1 MRAAPSI
8 LASKGRVPSGL
19 AVAGLAVAALVLPA
33 RPVTADEL
41 RPRPQHVVV
50 THDDPGQVPIVGPR
64 HAPVTI
70 DFFLS
75 LGTERTLRL
84 HRELSE
90 LSRRHPRRL
99 RVVYRLVESG
109 RTMLAEA
116 VLEAFAQGRFVPFLD
131 RLADFAQYHRRMPI
145 RGPELL
151 AVCERA
157 GVDYRRVEDAWADS
171 RHLPLLEESELYRR
185 RRRAHRAPAL
195 LFNGVMPGLRTNLM
209 DLDRLETSYDLAYA
223 SARQKLD
230 EGVPLEHLY
239 ELSLREVD
247 AADKPMTITAG
258 GVDGVAR
265 PERRGLLKEAPLV
278 KTPPGGH
285 SIGPADAV
293 ITVRFYCN
301 FLSTHCALLKR
312 SLDEL
317 RTYYPTELRLVFH
330 HMIPQE
336 LGEDDVERDLVLMHQ
351 AALCADAQ
359 GVFWRFYDSAY
370 RDYLHRRQRAMVP
383 GDQLDEI
390 IADTELDRER
400 YQRCMAD
407 PKKSERMH
415 ALVRAAVRA
424 GITQTPTVVI
434 GGRMY
439 PGSKSFLELRSLVDQ
454 ELLPGLLERFAP
466 TLEQERAAQPRPRP

>member
-1 MRAAPSI
+1 MRAASS
-8 LASKGRVPSGL
+8 LVASSGAARSGL
-19 AVAGLAVAALVLPA
+19 TAVALALLALALPA
-33 RPVTADEL
+33 RPAAADEL

-50 THDDPGQVPIVGPR
+50 AHDDPGHVPIVGPR

-75 LGTERTLRL
+75 LGTERSLRL
-84 HRELSE
+84 HRDLME

-116 VLEAFAQGRFVPFLD
+116 VMEAFAQGRFVPFVD
-131 RLADFAQYHRRMPI
+131 RIADFAQQHHRMPM
-145 RGPELL
+145 RGPELQ

-157 GVDYRRVEDAWADS
+157 GVDYQRVEDVWTDG
-171 RHLPLLEESELYRR
+171 RHLPLLEENELYRR
-185 RRRAHRAPAL
+185 RRHAHRAPVL
-195 LFNGVMPGLRTNLM
+195 LFNGVMPALRTNLL
-209 DLDRLETSYDLAYA
+209 DLDRLETGYDLAYA

-239 ELSLREVD
+239 ELSLREAD
-247 AADKPMTITAG
+247 AVDKPMTITAG
-258 GVDGVAR
+258 QVDGVAM
-265 PERRGLLKEAPLV
+265 PQRRGLLSEAPLV

-285 SIGPADAV
+285 SIGPADAI
-293 ITVRFYCN
+293 ITIRFYCN

-317 RTYYPTELRLVFH
+317 RTFYPTELRLVFH
-330 HMIPQE
+330 HMIPEE
-336 LGEDDVERDLVLMHQ
+336 LEDQDVERDLVLMHRGS
-351 AALCADAQ
+351 LCADAQ
-359 GVFWRFYDSAY
+359 GAFWRFYDSAY
-370 RDYLHRRQRAMVP
+370 RDHLHRRQRAMAP

-400 YQRCMAD
+400 YQRCMDD
-407 PKKSERMH
+407 PKQSERVH
-415 ALVRAAVRA
+415 ALVRAAVQA

-439 PGSKSFLELRSLVDQ
+439 PGSKSLLELRSLVDQ